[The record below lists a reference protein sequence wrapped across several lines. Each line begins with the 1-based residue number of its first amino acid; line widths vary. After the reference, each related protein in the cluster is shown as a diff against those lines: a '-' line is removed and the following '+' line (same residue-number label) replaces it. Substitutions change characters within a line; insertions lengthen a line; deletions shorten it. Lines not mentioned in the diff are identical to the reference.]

1 MKIRNELDQFGD
13 ALEMF
18 VFQKEELKEIGRLIT
33 QLQNGDCV
41 PKELKAKILESRARI
56 LKDVREFSNF
66 YISHILASS
75 RTKEA
80 SNDHLIKELE
90 QKNSLL
96 GYIAKKLQK
105 MTALNQSNKTSNAC
119 LTE

>member
-13 ALEMF
+13 ALEKF
-18 VFQKEELKEIGRLIT
+18 VFQKEELKELGKLIT
-33 QLQNGDCV
+33 QLQNGDCA

-75 RTKEA
+75 RTNKT
-80 SNDHLIKELE
+80 SNDHLIRELE

-96 GYIAKKLQK
+96 GYVAKKLQK
-105 MTALNQSNKTSNAC
+105 MTTLHQTNDTSNAC
-119 LTE
+119 STE